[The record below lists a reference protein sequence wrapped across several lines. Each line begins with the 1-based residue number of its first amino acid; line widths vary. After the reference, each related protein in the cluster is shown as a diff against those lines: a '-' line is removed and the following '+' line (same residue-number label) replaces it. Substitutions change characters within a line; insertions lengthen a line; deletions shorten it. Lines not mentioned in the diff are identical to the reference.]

1 MRGTRP
7 YYKIT
12 IDGRTYGKRFHT
24 SKAAAET
31 AFRLSQVINGVGWK
45 KCR

>member
-1 MRGTRP
+1 MRGMRP

-24 SKAAAET
+24 RKAVAES
-31 AFRLSQVINGVGWK
+31 AWRLSQAINGVGWK
-45 KCR
+45 QCR